1 MSHKY
6 GVERDKP
13 RLKTHKRERLN
24 RCNGQAFVFKHGEA
38 NMNMPILPQ
47 ESGSSNQVTMTSP
60 EIVDFINAHRQ
71 SVATIEKPYV
81 ELHHRS
87 FTSKVP
93 QVLGIS
99 NAANFLASQ
108 NYGNNNTRQIY
119 VFPKR
124 EACLMAMSY
133 SYELQ
138 AQIFDRM
145 TAMEE
150 ALKKPVLNLDD
161 PAFLRQALLGY
172 TEKVIELEHKV
183 QVLEPKAKGL
193 DRIADC
199 TNVLGIREA
208 AKVLKIGQNQ
218 LAQYLVDH
226 KVVYRDQYS
235 KIQAYQKSIDQ
246 KLVHVVTSAP
256 RLTESGEKVFTQVK
270 LTQKLITRIAKWL
283 EQGVAA

>member
-1 MSHKY
+1 
-6 GVERDKP
+6 
-13 RLKTHKRERLN
+13 
-24 RCNGQAFVFKHGEA
+24 
-38 NMNMPILPQ
+38 MNMPILPQ

-87 FTSKVP
+87 FMSKVP

-119 VFPKR
+119 VFQKR

-150 ALKKPVLNLDD
+150 ALKKPVIALPDFTD
-161 PAFLRQALLGY
+161 PAEAAMAWAEQYKAKQLAEKQVAVLAPKAQALDTIANTSQTYCLRECAKTIGIKESDLIDLLLLKKWIY
-172 TEKVIELEHKV
+172 R
-183 QVLEPKAKGL
+183 EPSSNPKKKGKL
-193 DRIADC
+193 
-199 TNVLGIREA
+199 
-208 AKVLKIGQNQ
+208 QPY
-218 LAQYLVDH
+218 AQYVTCGVFINRASPVMADSFG
-226 KVVYRDQYS
+226 VER
-235 KIQAYQKSIDQ
+235 
-246 KLVHVVTSAP
+246 VHLNMQVTAFG
-256 RLTESGEKVFTQVK
+256 L
-270 LTQKLITRIAKWL
+270 TRITGIVNKNRV
-283 EQGVAA
+283 VAA